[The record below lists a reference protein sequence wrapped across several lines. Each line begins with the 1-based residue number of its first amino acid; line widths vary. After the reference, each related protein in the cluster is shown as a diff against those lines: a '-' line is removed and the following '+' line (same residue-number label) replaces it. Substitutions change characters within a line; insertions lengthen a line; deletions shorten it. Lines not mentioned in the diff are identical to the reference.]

1 MKVVIVG
8 AGNMGLAMAKGL
20 KSSGF
25 SVTLASRANPKLQS
39 LSSEFEIEII
49 DDNYNIDGKNIIL
62 AIKPNALKWFANIIS
77 GKANLIISVLART
90 NLEQIQTLNSDAHAI
105 CLPNIAAKNRASIN
119 PYMANKQTDDIEHI
133 LNGFGKAVKFDS
145 KAEFDAASIISG
157 CAPAYLALVA
167 EAISNAAVRSGLKAN
182 DAKAMTSGLFT
193 SFATLINDT
202 HPALIKDSICSPAG
216 TTIEGVYELEKAG
229 VRSAFM
235 QAVNSSLTKQR
246 G

>member
-1 MKVVIVG
+1 MKIVIVG

-49 DDNYNIDGKNIIL
+49 DNNYNIDGKNIIL
-62 AIKPNALKWFANIIS
+62 AIKPNALKWFANIIN

-90 NLEQIQTLNSDAHAI
+90 DLEQIQTLNSDAHAI
-105 CLPNIAAKNRASIN
+105 CLPNIAAKNRTSIN
-119 PYMANKQTDDIEHI
+119 PYMANAQTDNIEHI

>member
-90 NLEQIQTLNSDAHAI
+90 DLEQIQTLNSDAHAI

-119 PYMANKQTDDIEHI
+119 PYMANTQIEQIEHI

-182 DAKAMTSGLFT
+182 DANAMTSGLFT